1 MINLNTPSDE
11 LWNTLSDEHEKAK
24 YWMIKQFGGE
34 KRYEAMRDKLLRRCA
49 YGQHSMA
56 SDVVYYTSRSGN
68 RWICFEN
75 AIYYP
80 DTFAS
85 NSMPTCFCY
94 YETASSLGLFMPGF
108 DADSEMNSVM
118 IFTPHFFQRYAE
130 RMGIEGDKKELLL
143 KFATSSC
150 SYTISPLDTDENGL
164 EKIVVRMSSDCTGHG
179 IRRSGDRNVYE
190 IRTILTDAQLSKA
203 QTARTERVR
212 NLGDMMKYE
221 PEDIVKRKL
230 AMCANP
236 VQAFNDK
243 MEKMH
248 ALGIDTSRQEDGLNI
263 SFTISTAFMKMGIAT
278 LYDIDFW
285 ERYHKVS
292 HDPIIYFLNR
302 REEGGKTFMTFM
314 ELVSTAREIAAR
326 LGIKKFAWREFAHI
340 LLVDTYKL
348 SDSDATKIMQS
359 LYQ

>member
-150 SYTISPLDTDENGL
+150 SYTISPNDECHDLYNHLTYGL
-164 EKIVVRMSSDCTGHG
+164 
-179 IRRSGDRNVYE
+179 RSFPD
-190 IRTILTDAQLSKA
+190 
-203 QTARTERVR
+203 
-212 NLGDMMKYE
+212 
-221 PEDIVKRKL
+221 
-230 AMCANP
+230 
-236 VQAFNDK
+236 
-243 MEKMH
+243 H
-248 ALGIDTSRQEDGLNI
+248 
-263 SFTISTAFMKMGIAT
+263 
-278 LYDIDFW
+278 
-285 ERYHKVS
+285 S
-292 HDPIIYFLNR
+292 H
-302 REEGGKTFMTFM
+302 
-314 ELVSTAREIAAR
+314 
-326 LGIKKFAWREFAHI
+326 
-340 LLVDTYKL
+340 
-348 SDSDATKIMQS
+348 QS
-359 LYQ
+359 LTG

>member
-1 MINLNTPSDE
+1 MINLYTPSDE
-11 LWNTLSDEHEKAK
+11 MWTTLSEEYEKAK

-49 YGQHSMA
+49 YGRHSMA

-203 QTARTERVR
+203 QTARTEHAR

-221 PEDIVKRKL
+221 PEDLVKRKL

-248 ALGIDTSRQEDGLNI
+248 ALGVDTSRQEDGLNI
-263 SFTISTAFMKMGIAT
+263 SFTISTAFIKMGIAT
-278 LYDIDFW
+278 FYDIDFW

-302 REEGGKTFMTFM
+302 RDEGGKSFVAFM

-326 LGIKKFAWREFAHI
+326 LGIKKFAWREFARI

-348 SDSDATKIMQS
+348 SDSEATNIMKS